1 MQQEQTEQL
10 ARLWTES
17 QPVVASY
24 VLSLVRDFHAAEDV
38 LQQVA
43 VVLVREFEK
52 YDRGR
57 PFLNWAL
64 GIARNVALKSR
75 RDSARGI
82 SRLLETELLEQI
94 QSGFEE
100 DVGAWT
106 ALRQSLQHCLQKQ
119 QARMLEVLRWR
130 YAFDLKPQEVAGRMG
145 VTSGAVR
152 VMLHRARSMLRD
164 CIQQRLRTIG
174 E

>member
-1 MQQEQTEQL
+1 MQQEQTERL

-24 VLSLVRDFHAAEDV
+24 ILSLVRNFHSAEDI

-52 YDRGR
+52 YDPDR
-57 PFLNWAL
+57 PFLPWAL

-75 RDSARGI
+75 RDMSRDVN
-82 SRLLETELLEQI
+82 RLLDTELLDQI
-94 QSGFEE
+94 QVGFEE
-100 DVGAWT
+100 NLGAWT
-106 ALRQSLQHCLQKQ
+106 ALRHALQLCLRKQ
-119 QARMLEVLRWR
+119 QNRMLEVLRWR
-130 YAFDLKPQEVAGRMG
+130 YAFDLKPQEVASRMG
-145 VTSGAVR
+145 ITSGAVR
-152 VMLHRARSMLRD
+152 VMLHRARTALRD
-164 CIQQRLRTIG
+164 CIQHQLRMSD